1 MDPVFSLGISSL
13 WDELR
18 HMPTGGV
25 WWVNADRQQ
34 DAISL
39 VNQTIA
45 SQTENANVA
54 VIGMEGD
61 PGKVIKLDESHGPRK
76 SAYLPCRIQKKGY
89 TLCPTICFVLL
100 TRRITFSFLFVQITR
115 GGI

>member
-54 VIGMEGD
+54 VIG
-61 PGKVIKLDESHGPRK
+61 
-76 SAYLPCRIQKKGY
+76 
-89 TLCPTICFVLL
+89 
-100 TRRITFSFLFVQITR
+100 
-115 GGI
+115 

>member
-18 HMPTGGV
+18 HMPAGGV
-25 WWVNADRQQ
+25 WWINTDRQQ

-45 SQTENANVA
+45 SQTEKANVA
-54 VIGMEGD
+54 VISMEGV
-61 PGKVIKLDESHGPRK
+61 PGNAIKLDESHGPEKIRLFTMPD
-76 SAYLPCRIQKKGY
+76 SEKGLY
-89 TLCPTICFVLL
+89 FCLTICFVLL
-100 TRRITFSFLFVQITR
+100 TPLITFSFLFAQITH

>member
-1 MDPVFSLGISSL
+1 
-13 WDELR
+13 
-18 HMPTGGV
+18 TGGV
-25 WWVNADRQQ
+25 WWDNADRQQ

-61 PGKVIKLDESHGPRK
+61 PGKVIKLDESHGPEKIRLCTMPV
-76 SAYLPCRIQKKGY
+76 SAQERYSWPHEM
-89 TLCPTICFVLL
+89 LCSV
-100 TRRITFSFLFVQITR
+100 
-115 GGI
+115 

>member
-1 MDPVFSLGISSL
+1 MHPVFSLGISSL

-18 HMPTGGV
+18 HIPTGGV

-61 PGKVIKLDESHGPRK
+61 PGKVIKLDESHGGENPLIYHAGFRKRAILFAPRF
-76 SAYLPCRIQKKGY
+76 A
-89 TLCPTICFVLL
+89 
-100 TRRITFSFLFVQITR
+100 LFC
-115 GGI
+115 

>member
-61 PGKVIKLDESHGPRK
+61 PGKVIKLDESHGPEKIRLFTMPD
-76 SAYLPCRIQKKGY
+76 SEKGY
-89 TLCPTICFVLL
+89 TLWPTIYFVLS